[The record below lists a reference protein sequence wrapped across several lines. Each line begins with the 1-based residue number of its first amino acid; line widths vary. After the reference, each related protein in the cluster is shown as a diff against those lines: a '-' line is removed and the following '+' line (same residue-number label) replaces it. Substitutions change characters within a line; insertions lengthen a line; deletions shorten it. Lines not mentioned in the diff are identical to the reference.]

1 MLAGF
6 LRFWLTKKEPD
17 MPEIIHRSKS
27 AREIQVYDLESG
39 NTLIVLRSK
48 TSESFDMYY
57 SLDRE
62 QLIEFCRILNARLE
76 SVIS

>member
-1 MLAGF
+1 
-6 LRFWLTKKEPD
+6 